1 MYKTLGFKWLN
12 QAFCPALA
20 FMSADRNEA
29 RNPQRFI
36 HATVV
41 SHYKKTTHQL
51 KLTENMNYTDR
62 IFPTNKGLTTYLD
75 ELIAK
80 NYQIPTFQRDVVWEQ
95 ENVKKLWDSIYKFY
109 PLGSILIWKTDL
121 KLQNH
126 RQIGGHQITDTNF
139 SRTEY
144 QYILD
149 GQQRTTSLL
158 TSLYGGTI
166 EGRPDFDPLLYVDLT
181 VSMDNDTDDE
191 SYRNRFLFWSEID
204 DRNGEIRPNIGKKK
218 RFDEGLIVKLIDI
231 KNNFTTVQT
240 SIFNSSTVNKNFNH
254 SFLTEL
260 SKIKGVLDNYRISF
274 IEVKGIQV
282 SEVCQIFERINQA
295 GKPLNI
301 FDIVVA
307 KTFKPSAPQTA
318 TSPADKGFYLR
329 DLIDDFRKQNN
340 SEFLKIGD
348 LDYLQILAVIINH
361 NVPNSGVRN
370 ITDRYLNEIKTEHIL
385 AVWDETKKAILK
397 TFDFFENH
405 LHIKTPYL
413 IPFRYFYFT
422 ISAYFYKNS
431 SPDYNLLQKYFWFNS
446 FHNDDLLSNTT
457 QLAFHID
464 FLNKDKMNEPVVFER
479 FLIDKQKLRTATY
492 SSKGRMSR
500 AVLALYASAQPK
512 DWEHC
517 NREVLVQNF
526 FFTLDKPNLH
536 HIFPTNSDYVLKNQ
550 HKNKIT
556 SDSLMNIAYLTQITN
571 LDITNRNPLEYMKDY
586 DKPEFEAIMPSH
598 LLSGEILDWARTGEF
613 PDNAI
618 DQFIE
623 SRVNNILSD
632 LKLKLSGVVTFD
644 EMDTMEIKEEVTT
657 EQE

>member
-1 MYKTLGFKWLN
+1 
-12 QAFCPALA
+12 
-20 FMSADRNEA
+20 
-29 RNPQRFI
+29 
-36 HATVV
+36 
-41 SHYKKTTHQL
+41 
-51 KLTENMNYTDR
+51 MNYTDR

-80 NYQIPTFQRDVVWEQ
+80 NYQIPTFQRDVVWQQ

-126 RQIGGHQITDTNF
+126 RQIGGHQITDIDFT
-139 SRTEY
+139 RTEY

-158 TSLYGGTI
+158 TSLYGGSI
-166 EGRPDFDPLLYVDLT
+166 EGQSGFDPLLYIDLT
-181 VSMDNDTDDE
+181 IPFDSDTDDE
-191 SYRNRFLFWSEID
+191 SYRNRFLFWTEID
-204 DRNGEIRPNIGKKK
+204 DRNGEIKANIGKKK

-240 SIFNSSTVNKNFNH
+240 NVFNSLLVNKDFNH
-254 SFLTEL
+254 PILAEL

-274 IEVKGIQV
+274 IEIKGIQV

-307 KTFKPSAPQTA
+307 KTFKPVIP
-318 TSPADKGFYLR
+318 PALNTQGEKGFYLR

-340 SEFLKIGD
+340 SEFLKISD
-348 LDYLQILAVIINH
+348 IDYLQILSVIINQ

-385 AVWDETKKAILK
+385 AVWEDTKNAMLK

-413 IPFRYFYFT
+413 IPFRYFYFSIT
-422 ISAYFYKNS
+422 AYFYKNS
-431 SPDYNLLQKYFWFNS
+431 TPNYDFLKKYFWFNS

-457 QLAFHID
+457 QLNQHID
-464 FLNKDKMNEPVVFER
+464 FLIKERMKQPVVFER
-479 FLIDKQKLRTATY
+479 FLIDKQKLRNATY

-500 AVLALYASAQPK
+500 AILALYSSLKPK

-517 NREVLVQNF
+517 DREVLVQNF
-526 FFTLDKPNLH
+526 FFSTDKPNLH
-536 HIFPTNSDYVLKNQ
+536 HIFPTNSEYVLNNQ
-550 HKNKIT
+550 HKNIIT

-571 LDITNRNPLEYMKDY
+571 LDITNRNPLEYIQDY
-586 DKPEFEAIMPSH
+586 DKPAFEKIMPTH
-598 LLSGEILDWARTGEF
+598 LLSNEILEWARKGVLPE
-613 PDNAI
+613 NAI
-618 DQFIE
+618 DLFIE
-623 SRVNNILSD
+623 SRVKNILD
-632 LKLKLSGVVTFD
+632 NLKEKLDGITFD
-644 EMDTMEIKEEVTT
+644 VIDTVEV
-657 EQE
+657 